1 MALNNKNIK
10 ANLREANTGHLPG
23 LGRAQLARHLFSG
36 HFRPGQC
43 LQLDEIAVE
52 LGMDKESVLKSFG
65 EFQALGM
72 ITFAGDFSAIVNLP
86 DPKEMRDAY
95 NVRAAIEEIG
105 GRAAA
110 TALEGN
116 VVALLEELGGMR
128 AALHDGNLDACVEH
142 DINFHRSILKASQ
155 NDFLLRVWDSLALD
169 LRMRAMIGNL
179 SEHMREVVESHQPIV
194 DALQRGRGRQAG
206 LLLRNHVETFSE
218 YIRKS
223 QSDSEFYKALQTD
236 LEGAKDVQ
244 RAFFPPPT
252 LSIPSLSCEAFYQP
266 AHDIGGDY
274 YDLFSLQGE
283 RWGIAIGDVSGN
295 GIGAALLMASLQG
308 SLRAQV
314 LHPHS
319 DLSAL
324 MADVNQLVHA
334 SSPTHFFASLFYA
347 EYQPATRV
355 LRYVNA
361 GHNPPIVLRPRHGRC
376 EIFRLNAGGTPV
388 GISADAEFTTAT
400 FQLQVG
406 DVLVGY
412 TDGITE
418 VQNHQG
424 ELWGVKAFEKLLIS
438 CGCGEPQGIVER
450 ILDGAAG
457 FAGGQPQRD
466 DMTLVVLKVE
476 EGCDGVGLTPA
487 SVRRVTELVQTK
499 IEDGVTL
506 DEIAESV
513 GLSRGYFSEMFR
525 KSTGETPHQFLL
537 RHRVER
543 AKEMLHDADARI
555 LDVAVA
561 CGFKTQQHFA
571 RVFRRICGASPTEY
585 RQEFLRLEAAF
596 TLEICSADTSSFS
609 AAAST
614 GKLSRSRPMCSWV

>member
-1 MALNNKNIK
+1 MLLNDGGIRP
-10 ANLREANTGHLPG
+10 NLCQTNRGHLPG
-23 LGRAQLARHLFSG
+23 LGSARLARHLFSG
-36 HFRPGQC
+36 RVRPGQC
-43 LQLDEIAVE
+43 LPLDEIALE

-65 EFQALGM
+65 KLQALGM
-72 ITFAGDFSAIVNLP
+72 ITFARDFSTIVNLP
-86 DPKEMRDAY
+86 DPQEMLDAY

-110 TALEGN
+110 TPFEGN

-128 AALHDGNLDACVEH
+128 AALYDGNLDACVEH
-142 DINFHRSILKASQ
+142 DINFHRSILEASQ

-169 LRMRAMIGNL
+169 WRMRAMTGNL

-194 DALQRGRGRQAG
+194 DALQKGRGRQAG

-218 YIRKS
+218 YIKKS
-223 QSDSEFYKALQTD
+223 QSDSEFCKALQTELD
-236 LEGAKDVQ
+236 GAKDVQ

-252 LSIPSLSCEAFYQP
+252 LSIPSLSCEVFYQP
-266 AHDIGGDY
+266 VHEIGGDY

-283 RWGIAIGDVSGN
+283 RWGIAIGDVSGK
-295 GIGAALLMASLQG
+295 GIGAALGMASLQG

-334 SSPTHFFASLFYA
+334 SSPDHFFASLFYA

-361 GHNPPIVLRPRHGRC
+361 GHNPPVVLRPRHGQC
-376 EIFRLNAGGTPV
+376 ELFRLKAGGTPV
-388 GISADAEFTTAT
+388 GISSDAEFTTAT

-406 DVLVGY
+406 DVLAGY

-418 VQNHQG
+418 IQNHQG
-424 ELWGVKAFEKLLIS
+424 ELWGVQSLERLLRS
-438 CGCGEPQGIVER
+438 CACGEPQEIIER

-457 FAGGQPQRD
+457 FAGGEPQRD

-476 EGCDGVGLTPA
+476 EECHGVGATLA
-487 SVRRVTELVQTK
+487 SARRAAELVLTK

-506 DEIAESV
+506 NEMAES
-513 GLSRGYFSEMFR
+513 R
-525 KSTGETPHQFLL
+525 QF
-537 RHRVER
+537 
-543 AKEMLHDADARI
+543 K
-555 LDVAVA
+555 
-561 CGFKTQQHFA
+561 
-571 RVFRRICGASPTEY
+571 
-585 RQEFLRLEAAF
+585 
-596 TLEICSADTSSFS
+596 
-609 AAAST
+609 
-614 GKLSRSRPMCSWV
+614 